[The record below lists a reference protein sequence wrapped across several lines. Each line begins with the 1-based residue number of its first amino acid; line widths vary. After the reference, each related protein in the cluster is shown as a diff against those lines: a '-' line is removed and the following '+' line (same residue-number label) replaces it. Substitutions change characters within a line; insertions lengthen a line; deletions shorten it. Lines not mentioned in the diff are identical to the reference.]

1 MRGKQIMTKVA
12 LWGML
17 MVSGA
22 YALQA
27 PLTHAQ
33 GSCPA

>member
-1 MRGKQIMTKVA
+1 MRGKQIMTKIA

-17 MVSGA
+17 MVSGV

-27 PLTHAQ
+27 PLTHGQ
-33 GSCPA
+33 GS